1 MNEEPLHLLL
11 ELEDERTRARWRE
24 SVFISLIVHMLVI
37 ITVLVEPK
45 FFRNMRR
52 PVVPEA
58 AKPKQQITFLSE
70 PPDILKPKIKPQT
83 PVLSDQD
90 RLAHPGLEA
99 PRLPPVPPSEPLAP
113 KPKPPGEGQQLAQAI
128 PPPKGPGPGES
139 PKLGDVPAESPKLT
153 LPPAASPGKSMEETL
168 RGIARNRAGGGG
180 EVVFDP
186 GQGRIDSRNPAAI
199 GGAQI
204 LSDTMGVDFNPY
216 LQRIL
221 WDIKRNWYAVMPEIA
236 RMGKRGRVILQFE
249 ILKDG
254 SVPKLY
260 LTGSS
265 ASEPLD
271 KAALAG
277 IVASVPF
284 QPLPPEFRGPL
295 LRLQITFLYNIPLDA
310 P

>member
-1 MNEEPLHLLL
+1 MNEESLHLLL
-11 ELEDERTRARWRE
+11 ELEDERSRARWRE
-24 SVFISLIVHMLVI
+24 SVFISLIVHMLVV

-45 FFRNMRR
+45 FFKRHAVA
-52 PVVPEA
+52 PVET
-58 AKPKQQITFLSE
+58 KPKQQITFLAE

-90 RLAHPGLEA
+90 RLAHPGVEA
-99 PRLPPVPPSEPLAP
+99 PRLPPVPPSEPPAP

-128 PPPKGPGPGES
+128 PPPAPKGAGET
-139 PKLGDVPAESPKLT
+139 KLSDAPAEAPKLT

-168 RGIARNRAGGGG
+168 RGIARNRAGGSG

-186 GQGRIDSRNPAAI
+186 GQGRVDARNPAAL

-221 WDIKRNWYAVMPEIA
+221 WDVRRNWYAVMPEIA
-236 RMGKRGRVILQFE
+236 RMGKRGRVGIVFE
-249 ILKDG
+249 IVKDG
-254 SVPKLY
+254 GVPKLY
-260 LTGSS
+260 LTDSS
-265 ASEPLD
+265 LSDPLD
-271 KAALAG
+271 RAALAG

-295 LRLQITFLYNIPLDA
+295 LRLKIIFLYNLPLDGQ
-310 P
+310 

>member
-24 SVFISLIVHMLVI
+24 SVFISLIVHLLVV
-37 ITVLVEPK
+37 ITLIVEPR
-45 FFRNMRR
+45 FFRNMRHAV
-52 PVVPEA
+52 PVET
-58 AKPKQQITFLSE
+58 KPKQQITFLAE

-83 PVLSDQD
+83 SVLSDQD
-90 RLAHPGLEA
+90 RLAHPGVEA
-99 PRLPPVPPSEPLAP
+99 PRLPPIPPPPAP
-113 KPKPPGEGQQLAQAI
+113 NPKPPGEGQQLAQAI
-128 PPPKGPGPGES
+128 PPPAPKGAEA
-139 PKLGDVPAESPKLT
+139 PKLSDAPAEAPKLT
-153 LPPAASPGKSMEETL
+153 LPPATSPGKSMEETL

-186 GQGRIDSRNPAAI
+186 GQGRTDQRNPAAL

-221 WDIKRNWYAVMPEIA
+221 WDIRRNWYAVMPEIA
-236 RMGKRGRVILQFE
+236 RMGKRGRVGLVLE
-249 ILKDG
+249 IIKDG
-254 SVPKLY
+254 SVPRLY
-260 LTGSS
+260 LTDSS

-271 KAALAG
+271 RAALAS
-277 IVASVPF
+277 ISASVPF

-295 LRLQITFLYNIPLDA
+295 LRVKILFLYNLPLDGQ
-310 P
+310 